1 VIRDADQMRVVT
13 TRFRNVLVHRGYHGD
28 SNGISQTLLAGKG
41 IIINEKTVSAAQVTG
56 GWPNIDWMGSWRLE
70 RLISDDDEP
79 RLISDDDEPFFQ
91 ARQGDDFHECE
102 LSITGFN
109 NHESLIQ
116 KDLGPIYLRYSSFN
130 GPMKRS
136 SDGNYK
142 NWSDQFKLAVD
153 WTGGNRGRIDPPT
166 AFQKGKPVIEDLV
179 KKILGFTDD
188 DYEVPNVLPILVISP
203 PKGDSGLTKEQHK
216 NHLGYLI
223 GEEIT
228 SQILTKYSNTTQL
241 MAFDIYQNSFKQV
254 EPGVSW
260 GMKARNKQGQWRDE
274 VSPEARESIQQAELV
289 IIADDTMISY
299 STMLRI
305 AMTVRKNNPHCGILC
320 AAGFALTGERDGK
333 CVSDTPEILY
343 QILKDA
349 VEKQEGVE

>member
-1 VIRDADQMRVVT
+1 MKVVT

-28 SNGISQTLLAGKG
+28 SNGISQTLLAGKR
-41 IIINEKTVSAAQVTG
+41 IIINEKTVSAAQVTR

-70 RLISDDDEP
+70 RLISDDDK
-79 RLISDDDEPFFQ
+79 PFFQ
-91 ARQGDDFHECE
+91 ARQGGDFHEYE
-102 LSITGFN
+102 LRIPGFN

-130 GPMKRS
+130 GPMNRS
-136 SDGNYK
+136 SDGNFKSWSKEYK
-142 NWSDQFKLAVD
+142 MALT
-153 WTGGNRGRIDPPT
+153 WTGGNKGTNHPPT
-166 AFQKGKPVIEDLV
+166 AFQNGKAVFEDLV
-179 KKILGFTDD
+179 KEILGFTD

-203 PKGDSGLTKEQHK
+203 PKGSSGLTKEQHK

-223 GEEIT
+223 SSHIT

-254 EPGVSW
+254 GSGGSW
-260 GMKARNKQGQWRDE
+260 RMKAHNKQGQWKDE

-320 AAGFALTGERDGK
+320 AAGFALTGEEDGK

-343 QILKDA
+343 KILKDA